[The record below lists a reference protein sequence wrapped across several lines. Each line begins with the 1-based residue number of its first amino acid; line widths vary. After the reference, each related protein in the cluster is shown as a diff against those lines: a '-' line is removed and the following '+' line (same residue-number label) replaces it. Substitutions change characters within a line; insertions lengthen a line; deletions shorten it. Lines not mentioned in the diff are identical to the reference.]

1 VKAVRFHEHGSR
13 DVLRYEDAPDPVLGP
28 GDVLVRVRACCV
40 NRFDVSLR
48 ETGSRKNLPLPWT
61 LGVEFAG
68 EVAGWGSD
76 VSGLAE
82 GERVW
87 VLHEL
92 TCLRCEY
99 CLAGKDNLCERPE
112 MWGVDR
118 PGGYAEYV
126 AAPAW
131 AVFPLHDTV
140 SFEIAA
146 ASQAAWVTAWHMLT
160 TRARVVPG
168 ETVLVSAAAG
178 GVGLAAVQVA
188 KLAGA
193 RVIATAGSEEK
204 RAFALAEGADEVI
217 DHYGGDVTAQVL
229 ELTDG
234 RGVDVAIENVGG
246 ELFMACLGALR
257 KDGRIVFC
265 GGHGGAVVPFDLL
278 PAFRSEWQVLGA
290 RTGTTQ
296 EHRIVMQHVAEGKL
310 TPHVHVALPLE
321 ETREAHRVLE
331 ENEHRGRVVVLP

>member
-1 VKAVRFHEHGSR
+1 MKAVRFHEHGPR
-13 DVLRYEDAPDPVLGP
+13 EVLRYETVADPVAVEGE
-28 GDVLVRVRACCV
+28 VLVRVGACCV
-40 NRFDVSLR
+40 NRFDLSLR
-48 ETGSRKNLPLPWT
+48 QTGSRKTLPLPWT

-68 EVAGWGSD
+68 EVAGVGSG
-76 VSGLAE
+76 VIGLAE
-82 GERVW
+82 GDRVW

-92 TCLRCEY
+92 TCLKCEY

-126 AAPAW
+126 VAPAW
-131 AVFPLHDTV
+131 AVFPLPDAV

-160 TRARVVPG
+160 SRARVVAG
-168 ETVLVSAAAG
+168 ETVLVSAATG

-204 RAFALAEGADEVI
+204 RAFALAEGADEVV
-217 DHYGGDVTAQVL
+217 DHYREDVTQRVL
-229 ELTDG
+229 ELTGG
-234 RGVDVAIENVGG
+234 RGVDIAIENVGG
-246 ELFMACLGALR
+246 ELFTACLQALC

-265 GGHGGAVVPFDLL
+265 GGHAGAIVPFDLL
-278 PAFRSEWQVLGA
+278 PAFRAEWQVLGA

-296 EHRIVMQHVAEGKL
+296 EHRIVMDHVAQGKL
-310 TPHVHVALPLE
+310 TPRVHAVVPLE
-321 ETREAHRVLE
+321 DAREAHRILE
-331 ENEHRGRVVVLP
+331 ESEHLGRVVLVP

>member
-1 VKAVRFHEHGSR
+1 MKAVRFHEHGSR
-13 DVLRYEDAPDPVLGP
+13 DVLRYEDAPDPSVAQGE
-28 GDVLVRVRACCV
+28 VLVRVRACCV

-48 ETGSRKNLPLPWT
+48 QTGSRKQLPLPWT

-68 EVAGWGSD
+68 EVVEWASD
-76 VSGLAE
+76 VTGFLE
-82 GERVW
+82 GQRVW

-118 PGGYAEYV
+118 AGGYAEYI

-131 AVFPLHDTV
+131 SVFPLAESV
-140 SFEIAA
+140 SFEVAA

-160 TRARVVPG
+160 TRAKLRAG

-178 GVGLAAVQVA
+178 GVGLAAVQIA

-193 RVIATAGSEEK
+193 RVIATAGNEAK
-204 RAFALAEGADEVI
+204 LAFAREEGADEVI
-217 DHYGGDVTAQVL
+217 DHYREDVTARAL
-229 ELTDG
+229 ELTSG
-234 RGVDVAIENVGG
+234 RGVDVVVENVGG
-246 ELFMACLGALR
+246 DLFTACLRALR
-257 KDGRIVFC
+257 KDGRLTFC

-278 PAFRSEWQVLGA
+278 PAFRAEWQVLGA

-296 EHRIVMQHVAEGKL
+296 EHRIVMDHVAAGKL
-310 TPHVHVALPLE
+310 RPRVHAVVPLAE
-321 ETREAHRVLE
+321 AREAHRILE
-331 ENEHRGRVVVLP
+331 ESEQLGRVVLAC

>member
-1 VKAVRFHEHGSR
+1 MKAVRFHEHGGR
-13 DVLRYEDAPDPVLGP
+13 DVLRYEDVPEPVADAGE
-28 GDVLVRVRACCV
+28 VLVRVRACCV

-48 ETGSRKNLPLPWT
+48 QTGSRKQLPLPWT

-68 EVAGWGSD
+68 EVAALGDG
-76 VSGLAE
+76 VE
-82 GERVW
+82 GHTEGQRVW

-118 PGGYAEYV
+118 PGGYAQYV
-126 AAPAW
+126 SAPAW
-131 AVFPLHDTV
+131 AVFALPDGV

-160 TRARVVPG
+160 TRARVRPG

-193 RVIATAGSEEK
+193 HVIATAGSAEK
-204 RAFALAEGADEVI
+204 LEFARAEGADELI
-217 DHYGGDVTAQVL
+217 DHYRDDVTERAL
-229 ELTDG
+229 ELTGG

-246 ELFMACLGALR
+246 ALFSACLAALC
-257 KDGRIVFC
+257 KDGRLVFC

-278 PAFRSEWQVLGA
+278 PAFRAEWQVLGA

-296 EHRIVMQHVAEGKL
+296 EHRIVMDHVAEGKL
-310 TPHVHVALPLE
+310 RPRLHAVVPLE
-321 ETREAHRVLE
+321 QAREAHRILE
-331 ENEHRGRVVVLP
+331 ESEQLGRVVLAC

>member
-1 VKAVRFHEHGSR
+1 MKAVRFHEHGSR
-13 DVLRYEDAPDPVLGP
+13 DVLRYEDAPDPRVGD
-28 GDVLVRVRACCV
+28 GDVRVRVRACCV

-68 EVAGWGSD
+68 EVAGWGRG
-76 VSGLAE
+76 VTGFAE
-82 GERVW
+82 GQRVW

-99 CLAGKDNLCERPE
+99 CLAGKDNLCERPQ

-131 AVFPLHDTV
+131 AVFPLADNV
-140 SFEIAA
+140 SFDVAA

-160 TRARVVPG
+160 TRARVRPG
-168 ETVLVSAAAG
+168 ETVLVTAASG

-193 RVIATAGSEEK
+193 RVIATAGSDVK
-204 RAFALAEGADEVI
+204 RAFAREEGADEVI
-217 DHYGGDVTAQVL
+217 DHYREDVTARAL
-229 ELTDG
+229 ELTGG
-234 RGVDVAIENVGG
+234 RGVDVVIENVGG
-246 ELFMACLGALR
+246 DLFMACLGALR
-257 KDGRIVFC
+257 KDGRLVFC

-278 PAFRSEWQVLGA
+278 PAFRAEWQVLGA

-296 EHRIVMQHVAEGKL
+296 EHRIVMEHVAQGKL
-310 TPHVHVALPLE
+310 LPRVHASVPLE
-321 ETREAHRVLE
+321 DAREAHRMLE
-331 ENEHRGRVVVLP
+331 ESEQLGRVVLAC

>member
-1 VKAVRFHEHGSR
+1 
-13 DVLRYEDAPDPVLGP
+13 
-28 GDVLVRVRACCV
+28 V

-48 ETGSRKNLPLPWT
+48 QTGSRKSLPLPWT

-68 EVAGWGSD
+68 EVEGLGS
-76 VSGLAE
+76 GAAELAE
-82 GERVW
+82 GQRVW

-92 TCLRCEY
+92 TCLRCQY
-99 CLAGKDNLCERPE
+99 CLAGKDNLCERPQ

-126 AAPAW
+126 VAPAW
-131 AVFPLHDTV
+131 AVLPLADSV

-160 TRARVVPG
+160 TRARVRPG

-193 RVIATAGSEEK
+193 RVIATAGSAEK
-204 RAFALAEGADEVI
+204 RAFARDEGADETL
-217 DHYGGDVTAQVL
+217 DHYREDVTERVL
-229 ELTDG
+229 ELTGG
-234 RGVDVAIENVGG
+234 RGVDVVIENVGG
-246 ELFMACLGALR
+246 ELFSACMGALK
-257 KDGRIVFC
+257 KDGRLVFC
-265 GGHGGAVVPFDLL
+265 GSHGGAVVPLDLL
-278 PAFRSEWQVLGA
+278 PAFRAEWQLLGA

-296 EHRIVMQHVAEGKL
+296 EHCTVMDLVAEGKL
-310 TPHVHVALPLE
+310 RPKIHEVVPLE
-321 ETREAHRVLE
+321 DASEAHRILE
-331 ENEHRGRVVVLP
+331 ESEQLGRVVLAC